1 MARKKPYHKHDVVI
15 GRIFAFVR
23 VLPME
28 VIIYVECRCF
38 FFERNLL
45 FSRTEGLSGYDYEL
59 KTKNEKYKFSNY
71 LCPILTNRAKISDQS
86 INVNEYR
93 VSYRFLEA
101 KPIGVFVIILDYK
114 IIRRWIIDAVFVVL
128 GCPMEVKP
136 HNA

>member
-1 MARKKPYHKHDVVI
+1 MRAPH
-15 GRIFAFVR
+15 GA
-23 VLPME
+23 
-28 VIIYVECRCF
+28 IIYVDVVAFSFKE
-38 FFERNLL
+38 NLL

-93 VSYRFLEA
+93 VVFLEA

-128 GCPMEVKP
+128 GCPVEVKS